1 VSSTQRSPTSTAD
14 LIVRA
19 LVFLLGNAFV
29 VSGTVEYCALR
40 QPPPIRSKPRQTPH
54 QGLGALVWAGLGVL
68 GTGLLG
74 FISFLQAPAAFEDI
88 HKRMCSRSTMQ
99 GVAGWFGDCAEYT
112 SKQPATLVVMA
123 PDAPRTP
130 PEIPV
135 GQVFQVTPTFF
146 GQTLTVSVEKLAAK
160 WDGRLEVIA
169 CNNAIYNYVGDTAFS
184 RGTDSFIFSTTYT
197 QQQVVILLIV
207 ERKGEAPVSVM
218 APWRLDRM
226 TRTSE
231 PVERVGRLDCRHVHG
246 YFK

>member
-1 VSSTQRSPTSTAD
+1 
-14 LIVRA
+14 
-19 LVFLLGNAFV
+19 
-29 VSGTVEYCALR
+29 
-40 QPPPIRSKPRQTPH
+40 
-54 QGLGALVWAGLGVL
+54 
-68 GTGLLG
+68 
-74 FISFLQAPAAFEDI
+74 
-88 HKRMCSRSTMQ
+88 MQ
-99 GVAGWFGDCAEYT
+99 GVAEWFGDCAEHT
-112 SKQPATLVVMA
+112 AKQPATMVVMA
-123 PDAPRTP
+123 PAPP
-130 PEIPV
+130 APVPEIPV
-135 GQVFQVTPTFF
+135 SQVFQVSPTFF